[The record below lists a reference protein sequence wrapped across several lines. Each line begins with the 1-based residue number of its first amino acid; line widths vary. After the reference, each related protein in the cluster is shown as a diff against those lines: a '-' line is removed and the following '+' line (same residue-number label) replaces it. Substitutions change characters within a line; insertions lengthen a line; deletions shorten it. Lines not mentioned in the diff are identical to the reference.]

1 MLMTTEAVDS
11 LQSSK
16 WMLLA
21 EPVQTFP
28 RKEMW
33 NIPWLAATA
42 ESQGGEG
49 KVPKRQSIIHRFLK
63 NSPRLSIL
71 PLINISSSFL
81 ILVLINNKNH

>member
-1 MLMTTEAVDS
+1 MLMITEAVHS

-16 WMLLA
+16 RMLLA
-21 EPVQTFP
+21 ELVQTFP

-49 KVPKRQSIIHRFLK
+49 KVQKRPTVYNTLFSEEFSQIIYPSL
-63 NSPRLSIL
+63 NEYQPSL
-71 PLINISSSFL
+71 PNIS
-81 ILVLINNKNH
+81 IDK